1 MSRFGRQNIVIG
13 IAEIIPA
20 QAVSKRG
27 VAVAFSSLEIR
38 WESDILLNL
47 D

>member
-1 MSRFGRQNIVIG
+1 VWVHGENIVIG
-13 IAEIIPA
+13 IADMIP
-20 QAVSKRG
+20 QYRWVTEELPWG
-27 VAVAFSSLEIR
+27 FSPLEIR